1 MALLSL
7 FKKSS
12 PVIDQKKSEIKQ
24 VDVVISSILSADVES
39 AGDLILRGNLRI
51 DGVHVGN
58 IRKSD
63 LTTQE
68 ITVHI
73 GKTGKVEGIIEV
85 DNIIVDGEVS
95 GTMIARLNLYSSG
108 TVSGEAIYGQEVDI
122 TGNFKALCT
131 KSFKVE
137 EKLINPAKEFQ
148 VNDNVHPLQM
158 RSTT

>member
-1 MALLSL
+1 MAMLSM
-7 FKKSS
+7 FKKST
-12 PVIDQKKSEIKQ
+12 PVIDQKKSDIKQ
-24 VDVVISSILSADVES
+24 VDVHISSILSADVES
-39 AGDLILRGNLRI
+39 VGDLIISGNLRI
-51 DGVHVGN
+51 DGHHVGN
-58 IRKSD
+58 ITKSN

-73 GKTGKVEGIIEV
+73 GKTGKVEGKIDV

-95 GTMIARLNLYSSG
+95 GTMNARLNLYSSG

-131 KSFKVE
+131 KSLQFE
-137 EKLINPAKEFQ
+137 EKVINPPKDFHVKE
-148 VNDNVHPLQM
+148 NVHPLQT